1 MANDYMPAAGAS
13 TIGTGR
19 LPGQEAI
26 DLSVCLAILKKAI
39 VAIPLLI
46 MIVLYLIRCNMPSED
61 QTTLDPTDSFISKT
75 NAPNLTVNDNS
86 NFTQNFENTEEQLL
100 KKQKEPLSLVQTLR
114 HRKTSK
120 RKSVTKLRT
129 SKLHNPWSSR
139 NLRKFLSAVM
149 QPLRR

>member
-1 MANDYMPAAGAS
+1 MVNL
-13 TIGTGR
+13 ICIIF
-19 LPGQEAI
+19 L
-26 DLSVCLAILKKAI
+26 VLKKAI

-86 NFTQNFENTEEQLL
+86 NFTQNFENTEDQQLL
-100 KKQKEPLSLVQTLR
+100 KKPQKEPLSLVQMLR

-129 SKLHNPWSSR
+129 SKSHNPWSSR

>member
-1 MANDYMPAAGAS
+1 
-13 TIGTGR
+13 
-19 LPGQEAI
+19 
-26 DLSVCLAILKKAI
+26 
-39 VAIPLLI
+39 
-46 MIVLYLIRCNMPSED
+46 MPSED

-86 NFTQNFENTEEQLL
+86 NFTQNLFENTEEQLQ
-100 KKQKEPLSLVQTLR
+100 KKQKEPLSLVQMLR

-120 RKSVTKLRT
+120 RKSAVTKLRT
-129 SKLHNPWSSR
+129 SKSHNPWSSR

>member
-1 MANDYMPAAGAS
+1 
-13 TIGTGR
+13 
-19 LPGQEAI
+19 
-26 DLSVCLAILKKAI
+26 
-39 VAIPLLI
+39 
-46 MIVLYLIRCNMPSED
+46 MPSED

-100 KKQKEPLSLVQTLR
+100 KKKEPLSLVQMLR

-129 SKLHNPWSSR
+129 SKSHNPWSSR

>member
-1 MANDYMPAAGAS
+1 MVNL
-13 TIGTGR
+13 ICIIF
-19 LPGQEAI
+19 L
-26 DLSVCLAILKKAI
+26 VLKKAI

-100 KKQKEPLSLVQTLR
+100 KKQKEPLSLVQMLR

-129 SKLHNPWSSR
+129 SKSHNPWSSR
-139 NLRKFLSAVM
+139 NLRKFLSVVM

>member
-1 MANDYMPAAGAS
+1 MVNL
-13 TIGTGR
+13 ICII
-19 LPGQEAI
+19 L
-26 DLSVCLAILKKAI
+26 LVLKKAI

-75 NAPNLTVNDNS
+75 NAPNLTANDNS
-86 NFTQNFENTEEQLL
+86 TFTQNFENTEEQLL
-100 KKQKEPLSLVQTLR
+100 LKKQKEPLSLVQMLR

-129 SKLHNPWSSR
+129 SKSHNPWSSR